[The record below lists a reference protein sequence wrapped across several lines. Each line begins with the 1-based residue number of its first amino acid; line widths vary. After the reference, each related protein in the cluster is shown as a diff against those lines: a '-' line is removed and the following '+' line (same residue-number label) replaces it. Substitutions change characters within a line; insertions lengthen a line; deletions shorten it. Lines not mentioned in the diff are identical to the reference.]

1 MLDDKTKEEVKKKL
15 KELKNPVT
23 LIVFTQD
30 GLVHLPGLECEMCK
44 DNRILME
51 EVASLSEKISIEIY
65 DFVKDKEEVEQ
76 YRIDK
81 IPATVIKGESDR
93 GIRIFGIP
101 SGYEFAALL
110 NAIDIVSS
118 GESGL
123 SDDTK
128 KKLKNISKPVHIQV
142 FITLTCPYCSSAVAM
157 AHRMA
162 LENDTIT
169 ADMINAQEFPLLA
182 QKYNVFAVPK
192 VVINEALQF
201 EGSLPEDIF
210 LSNVEKSLGFL
221 T

>member
-15 KELKNPVT
+15 NELTNPVT
-23 LIVFTQD
+23 LVVFTNE
-30 GLVHLPGLECEMCK
+30 GLVQDPGLECETCK
-44 DNRILME
+44 DNRMLME
-51 EVASLSEKISIEIY
+51 EVASLSDKIHIEVY
-65 DFVKDKEEVEQ
+65 DFVKDKEVVEQ
-76 YRIDK
+76 HKIDK
-81 IPATVIKGESDR
+81 IPATVVRGESNK
-93 GIRIFGIP
+93 GIRLFGFP

-128 KKLKNISKPVHIQV
+128 KKLRAISKPVHIQV

-162 LENDTIT
+162 LENDTIM
-169 ADMINAQEFPLLA
+169 ADMINAQEFPQLA

-201 EGSLPEDIF
+201 EGSLPEDMF
-210 LSNVEKSLGFL
+210 LSNVEKSLGVL